1 MFFTVEEPK
10 IQVERTRPQETVAL
24 KEAFD
29 MYDSFS
35 EGNVFYGRAA
45 ALMGAIVA
53 LAVVVHF
60 L

>member
-1 MFFTVEEPK
+1 MH
-10 IQVERTRPQETVAL
+10 
-24 KEAFD
+24 
-29 MYDSFS
+29 DSFS

-45 ALMGAIVA
+45 ALMGAILA